1 MQRKCDCVSP
11 AIALACILVLFG
23 IGATARTS
31 TFRGAPV
38 TVSIYPVSA
47 ILTGGTQ
54 QFTATVTGSTNTA
67 VTWSA
72 TGGTVSANGLYTAP
86 ATAGTY
92 SVTATS
98 QADSTKSASATVT
111 VTAPSSPLAFV
122 QVAAATP
129 QSPQSTVK
137 VIYTAAQTAGNLNVV
152 VVGWND
158 STSKVTSVSDSLLN
172 AYTLAVGPTTGTGL
186 SQSIYYAKD
195 IASGSNTVTV
205 TFNQAAANPDI
216 RILEYAGLDTVSPLD
231 VTAAAVGNSNSAS
244 SGSATTTAASELI
257 LGADTIAITT
267 TGPGSGFTRRIIT
280 SPDSDLVEDKVVST
294 SGSYSATATLS
305 SGSWV
310 MQMAAFKAASSTTP
324 PAVAVSVGP
333 SSASLATGGTQQ
345 FSATVTGSSNTA
357 VTWSATGGTVS
368 ANGLYTAPATAGTY
382 SVTATSQ
389 ADSTKSASA
398 TVAVTTPPVVAVSIS
413 PLSAALLTGGTQQF
427 TAYVSG
433 SSNTAVT
440 WSATGGTVSS
450 SGLYT
455 APATAG
461 TYSVTA
467 TSQAN
472 STKSASATVTVTTPA
487 VGVSISPVSA
497 ALLTGATQQFTAT
510 VTGSTNTA
518 VTWSATGGTVSSSG
532 LYTAPATAGT
542 YSVTATSQANNTK
555 SASATVTVTALAVG
569 VSISPVSAALLTGAT
584 QQFTATVTG
593 STNTAVTWLA
603 TGGTVST
610 NGLYTAPAT
619 AGTYS
624 ITATSQADS
633 TKSAT
638 ASVTVISSSA
648 GSPTLVQHVSSS
660 NTRGNDFSS
669 PYCYHYQL
677 PNFTTAG
684 NSVVVGF
691 TFNGKPTPTVSD
703 DQGNSY
709 SIQVNYY
716 DSAHTQ
722 SIAIATAFN
731 IVAGARVISVCF
743 SSDPGGYV
751 QPMATEFN
759 NVVGIDAAVASQ
771 GSGTSATAGSM
782 TPTVVGD
789 LAYQVVFN
797 MPPKQSAFTAGSQSN
812 ISWSL
817 LSADLMD
824 GWAAQYGLY
833 NSTSAINPTLTMGTS
848 QNWVSAAVLLKTG
861 TSGSVPSGMRIVHL
875 MHENIPVNTAAGGTG
890 NSFANPILLQFPSSG
905 NLLVA
910 MIGGGLACTVTNI
923 TDTNQNAWTQAGAT
937 QTIGGND
944 TVQAY
949 YAENAVSG
957 NLGLTVQ
964 WSATDGDQT
973 IFFYDVTGAAT
984 SPLDTTAGSSGS
996 QSVAGNLTM
1005 PFTITPAGANE
1016 IIFEE
1021 VIWDSNTASGLVGPE
1036 QFFDSNTF
1044 DGESQSGPEPVDQNN
1059 GWGHALTTST
1069 APVAITW
1076 ETMYSGLATGN
1087 WAGMAAAFTAAP

>member
-72 TGGTVSANGLYTAP
+72 TGGTVSANGLYTAPATAGTYSVTATSQVNSTKSASATVAVTTPPVVAVSISPLSAALLTGGTQQFTAYVSGSSNTAVTWSATGGTVSSSGLYTAP

-244 SGSATTTAASELI
+244 SGLATTTAASELI

-345 FSATVTGSSNTA
+345 FTATVT
-357 VTWSATGGTVS
+357 
-368 ANGLYTAPATAGTY
+368 
-382 SVTATSQ
+382 
-389 ADSTKSASA
+389 
-398 TVAVTTPPVVAVSIS
+398 
-413 PLSAALLTGGTQQF
+413 
-427 TAYVSG
+427 G

-472 STKSASATVTVTTPA
+472 STKSASATVTVTTP
-487 VGVSISPVSA
+487 
-497 ALLTGATQQFTAT
+497 
-510 VTGSTNTA
+510 
-518 VTWSATGGTVSSSG
+518 
-532 LYTAPATAGT
+532 
-542 YSVTATSQANNTK
+542 
-555 SASATVTVTALAVG
+555 AVG

>member
-1 MQRKCDCVSP
+1 M
-11 AIALACILVLFG
+11 
-23 IGATARTS
+23 
-31 TFRGAPV
+31 
-38 TVSIYPVSA
+38 
-47 ILTGGTQ
+47 
-54 QFTATVTGSTNTA
+54 
-67 VTWSA
+67 
-72 TGGTVSANGLYTAP
+72 
-86 ATAGTY
+86 
-92 SVTATS
+92 
-98 QADSTKSASATVT
+98 
-111 VTAPSSPLAFV
+111 
-122 QVAAATP
+122 
-129 QSPQSTVK
+129 
-137 VIYTAAQTAGNLNVV
+137 
-152 VVGWND
+152 
-158 STSKVTSVSDSLLN
+158 
-172 AYTLAVGPTTGTGL
+172 
-186 SQSIYYAKD
+186 
-195 IASGSNTVTV
+195 
-205 TFNQAAANPDI
+205 
-216 RILEYAGLDTVSPLD
+216 
-231 VTAAAVGNSNSAS
+231 
-244 SGSATTTAASELI
+244 
-257 LGADTIAITT
+257 
-267 TGPGSGFTRRIIT
+267 
-280 SPDSDLVEDKVVST
+280 
-294 SGSYSATATLS
+294 
-305 SGSWV
+305 
-310 MQMAAFKAASSTTP
+310 
-324 PAVAVSVGP
+324 
-333 SSASLATGGTQQ
+333 
-345 FSATVTGSSNTA
+345 
-357 VTWSATGGTVS
+357 
-368 ANGLYTAPATAGTY
+368 
-382 SVTATSQ
+382 
-389 ADSTKSASA
+389 
-398 TVAVTTPPVVAVSIS
+398 
-413 PLSAALLTGGTQQF
+413 
-427 TAYVSG
+427 
-433 SSNTAVT
+433 
-440 WSATGGTVSS
+440 
-450 SGLYT
+450 
-455 APATAG
+455 
-461 TYSVTA
+461 
-467 TSQAN
+467 
-472 STKSASATVTVTTPA
+472 
-487 VGVSISPVSA
+487 
-497 ALLTGATQQFTAT
+497 
-510 VTGSTNTA
+510 
-518 VTWSATGGTVSSSG
+518 
-532 LYTAPATAGT
+532 
-542 YSVTATSQANNTK
+542 
-555 SASATVTVTALAVG
+555 
-569 VSISPVSAALLTGAT
+569 
-584 QQFTATVTG
+584 
-593 STNTAVTWLA
+593 
-603 TGGTVST
+603 
-610 NGLYTAPAT
+610 
-619 AGTYS
+619 
-624 ITATSQADS
+624 
-633 TKSAT
+633 
-638 ASVTVISSSA
+638 
-648 GSPTLVQHVSSS
+648 
-660 NTRGNDFSS
+660 
-669 PYCYHYQL
+669 
-677 PNFTTAG
+677 
-684 NSVVVGF
+684 VVGF
-691 TFNGKPTPTVSD
+691 TFNSKPTPTVSD

-797 MPPKQSAFTAGSQSN
+797 MPTKQSAFTAGSQSN

-910 MIGGGLACTVTNI
+910 MIGGGLACTVTSI

>member
-1 MQRKCDCVSP
+1 MQRKCASVSP

-23 IGATARTS
+23 IGASARTH
-31 TFRGAPV
+31 TFGRTPV

-47 ILTGGTQ
+47 ILLTGGTQ
-54 QFTATVTGSTNTA
+54 QFTATVTGSSNTA

-72 TGGTVSANGLYTAP
+72 TAGTVSTNGLYTAP

-98 QADSTKSASATVT
+98 QANSTKSASATVT
-111 VTAPSSPLAFV
+111 VNTPAVVAVSISPVSAALLTGATQQLTATVTGSSNTAVTWSATGGTVSTNGLYTAPATAGTYSVTATSQANSTKSASAAVTVTTSSPLAFV

-129 QSPQSTVK
+129 QSPQSMVT

-158 STSKVTSVSDSLLN
+158 GTSKVTSVSDSCGN
-172 AYTLAVGPTTGTGL
+172 AYTLAVGPTSGTGL
-186 SQSIYYAKD
+186 SQSIYYAKN

-205 TFNQAAANPDI
+205 TFNQAAASPDI
-216 RILEYAGLDTVSPLD
+216 RILEYTGLDPVSPLD

-244 SGSATTTAASELI
+244 SASATTTATSELI
-257 LGADTIAITT
+257 LGADTIATTT

-280 SPDSDLVEDKVVST
+280 SPDSDLVEDKLVST
-294 SGSYSATATLS
+294 TGTYSATATLS

-310 MQMAAFKAASSTTP
+310 MQMATFKAASSTTP
-324 PAVAVSVGP
+324 PAVAVSVSP
-333 SSASLATGGTQQ
+333 SSANLA
-345 FSATVTGSSNTA
+345 
-357 VTWSATGGTVS
+357 
-368 ANGLYTAPATAGTY
+368 
-382 SVTATSQ
+382 
-389 ADSTKSASA
+389 
-398 TVAVTTPPVVAVSIS
+398 
-413 PLSAALLTGGTQQF
+413 TGGTQQF

-440 WSATGGTVSS
+440 WSATAGTVSS

-487 VGVSISPVSA
+487 VAVSISPVSA
-497 ALLTGATQQFTAT
+497 ELLTDGTQQFTAY
-510 VTGSTNTA
+510 VSGSSNTA
-518 VTWSATGGTVSSSG
+518 VTWSATGGTVSANG

-542 YSVTATSQANNTK
+542 YSVTATSE
-555 SASATVTVTALAVG
+555 
-569 VSISPVSAALLTGAT
+569 
-584 QQFTATVTG
+584 
-593 STNTAVTWLA
+593 
-603 TGGTVST
+603 
-610 NGLYTAPAT
+610 
-619 AGTYS
+619 
-624 ITATSQADS
+624 ADT

-638 ASVTVISSSA
+638 ASVTVTSSSA
-648 GSPTLVQHVSSS
+648 GSPALVQHVSSS
-660 NTRGNDFSS
+660 NTRNNSFSS

-677 PNFTTAG
+677 PNLTTAG

-691 TFNGKPTPTVSD
+691 TFNSDPTPTVSD

-709 SIQVNYY
+709 SLQVNYY
-716 DSAHTQ
+716 DSADTQ

-751 QPMATEFN
+751 QPMATEFD
-759 NVVGIDAAVASQ
+759 NVVGIDAAAASQ